1 MGRKMKKTKKRGRW
15 DIAQL
20 HAKNI
25 TFASSLRSKQIKNF
39 ISLIK
44 AVNFVTETEIQLTEQ
59 GLKYVAAE
67 LPSFQV
73 SAYIN
78 KEFFDTFHI
87 KLPPGVKIIS
97 FGVNLSSFTD
107 LLSAFLDN
115 DLSSM
120 KITYYDSE
128 NSIVFTCEQVDSGE
142 QNLLK
147 IKQGSTG
154 ASTDDDEN
162 REITTEYFIQAMQSI
177 YPVDFTVGNLQKT
190 SCLILNAVDFF
201 NIINDFDR
209 TIEALEI
216 KITQQRLLLKSVG
229 ILQFAS
235 VVKLIVTSD
244 VFEKFEFCERSKFTF
259 KFEYFKV
266 IMKVRRHAVIWFE
279 TAKITFLL
287 LRPCRSRR
295 WSR

>member
-1 MGRKMKKTKKRGRW
+1 MGRKTKKTKKKGRW
-15 DIAQL
+15 DFTQL
-20 HAKNI
+20 LAKNI
-25 TFASSLRSKQIKNF
+25 TFASSLKSKQIKNF

-44 AVNFVTETEIQLTEQ
+44 AVNFGEQTEIQLTEQ

-67 LPSFQV
+67 SQSFQV

-78 KEFFDTFHI
+78 KEFFDTFLI
-87 KLPPGVKIIS
+87 KLPKGVAVIS
-97 FGVNLSSFTD
+97 FGVNLSAFTD

-115 DLSSM
+115 DLGSM

-142 QNLLK
+142 QNLMK

-154 ASTDDDEN
+154 VSTDDDEN
-162 REITTEYFIQAMQSI
+162 REIRTEYFIHTMQSI
-177 YPVDFTVGNLQKT
+177 YPVDFTVGNLQKA

-216 KITQQRLLLKSVG
+216 KITQTRLSFKSVG
-229 ILQFAS
+229 ILQFGT
-235 VVKLIVTSD
+235 VVKLN
-244 VFEKFEFCERSKFTF
+244 VFEKFEFSDRTKFTF
-259 KFEYFKV
+259 KFGYFKV
-266 IMKVRRHAVIWFE
+266 IMKVRCRNLVLNGRNNFSSS
-279 TAKITFLL
+279 
-287 LRPCRSRR
+287 RPCRSRR